1 MRYYKPKSHLEQLYE
16 KYNKKDKNSLDK
28 DKNLKYN
35 TSDETKKGTQNMTN
49 TQSILNTLIRMN
61 ATLVS
66 ASRPALGLQCEMQV
80 YGGLVEI
87 WGCDHDQS
95 NGITCN
101 INDVSVNL
109 QTGTLTAKGKDDY
122 GNDVENSYNIY
133 IPVTHVASIIV

>member
-16 KYNKKDKNSLDK
+16 KYNKKDKNSLNK

-35 TSDETKKGTQNMTN
+35 TSVNTKGTQKMNN

-87 WGCDHDQS
+87 WGCDHDHS
-95 NGITCN
+95 NGLTCN

-109 QTGTLTAKGKDDY
+109 QKGTLTAKGKDDY
-122 GNDVENSYNIY
+122 GDDVENTYNIF
-133 IPVTHVASIIV
+133 ISISHLASIIV

>member
-35 TSDETKKGTQNMTN
+35 TSVNTKGTQKMNN
-49 TQSILNTLIRMN
+49 TQSILNTFVRMN

-80 YGGLVEI
+80 YCGLVEI
-87 WGCDHDQS
+87 WGCNHDQS

-109 QTGTLTAKGKDDY
+109 QTGTLIAKGKDDY
-122 GNDVENSYNIY
+122 GSDVENTYNIY
-133 IPVTHVASIIV
+133 IPITHVSSMIV